1 MHKTPDTPKAR
12 VVLVEDHPMFRE
24 RLAQMIDK
32 DLQMAVAGEAGN
44 IRDALQIIEETRP
57 DVIIVDISLKGSS
70 GLDLIKELKARR
82 IESPVLVLS
91 MHSELLY
98 AQRSLQAGA
107 RGYVSKDEDA
117 SEVLKAVRTVLRGQI
132 YLSPQMNGRVMQRF
146 AQTFDPVEPSDV
158 DQLTDRELEVF
169 RLFGEGLNTRAIAER
184 MAVGENTVSTFRQRI
199 KKKLG
204 LNDFTELYCQA
215 ARWVKEQEQTT
226 PDAP

>member
-1 MHKTPDTPKAR
+1 MPSVSHASKAR

-32 DLQMAVAGEAGN
+32 DMQMTVAGEAGN
-44 IRDALQIIEETRP
+44 ILDGLRIIQEAQP

-70 GLDLIKELKARR
+70 GLDLIKELKARS

-107 RGYVSKDEDA
+107 RGYISKDEDSSQVMA
-117 SEVLKAVRTVLRGQI
+117 AIRQVLAGQI
-132 YLSPQMNGRVMQRF
+132 YLSAQMNERVMQRF
-146 AQTFDPVEPSDV
+146 AQTYTPVDASVV

-169 RLFGEGLNTRAIAER
+169 RLFGEGLNTRMIAER
-184 MAVGENTVSTFRQRI
+184 LTVGENTVSTFRQRI
-199 KKKLG
+199 KKKL
-204 LNDFTELYCQA
+204 NVKDFTELYCQA
-215 ARWVKEQEQTT
+215 ARWVQEQQ
-226 PDAP
+226 A